1 MGGLVG
7 WNSNSTVS
15 NSYAT
20 GLVTGGSFAGALFG
34 TSPTTVSHT
43 FYDKTVNPTLTGI
56 AGTADTA
63 ATVWGM
69 STTNMKS
76 AANFTSA
83 TAANGSVNPGWDF
96 TAFSGIWASS
106 AAANT
111 GYPCLLGVA
120 CSNAFVRLT
129 PGSSNYGDV
138 PNLSYGIY
146 TSSSGGA
153 LITDANPSGTA
164 IWSSP
169 LSNTSAVNSYSESY
183 VSGVSL
189 GNALYMFN
197 VGSAATWNITQRPIS
212 LKANDQS
219 RAYGSSNPST
229 GAVSLT
235 AGTLANT
242 DALGTASLT
251 STATSTT
258 AASQTAAL
266 TPSSQIFTLG
276 NASNYAIT
284 YVDGTLSITQ
294 RPISVKAKDQS
305 RAYGDANPGTGAV
318 TLTAGTL
325 ANTDSLGTASLTSPA
340 TNTTAAGQTA
350 ALTPSNQSFTLGNAS
365 NYAITYVDGTLT
377 ITQRPI
383 SVKATDQ
390 SRAYGNANP
399 SSGAVTLTAGT
410 LASSD
415 SLGTATLSSPAS
427 STTAAGQS
435 AALTP
440 SSQSFTLG
448 NTSNYAITY
457 IDGALTITQR
467 PISVKTNDLGRAY
480 GDTNPGTGSVTLTA
494 GTLANT
500 DALGTASLASPA
512 TNSTAAGQSA
522 ALTPSN
528 QSFTLG
534 SASNYAITY
543 VDGALTITQRPI
555 SVKANDQSRVYGNAN
570 PSTGAVTL
578 TAGTLANSDTLGTAT
593 VTSPATATTA
603 AGQTLALTPS
613 NQNFTLGA
621 ANNYTITY
629 VDGTLAITPAPFA
642 TQAATVS
649 QLPVLPPQLA
659 IDANLPLAAAERVT
673 SNPVAIPVHVN
684 MEPVSVGNGQASDQ
698 IAVYVM
704 RPASV
709 DQSGAMAVALPKAL
723 FGTANGFSFALPS
736 QLMDAAHQATAIRV
750 SLVGGEPLP
759 EWMAFHAESKRFV
772 VSALPGDAFP
782 LHIMVQI
789 GDLAAT
795 IDIFEA
801 MQWAPLERL

>member
-294 RPISVKAKDQS
+294 RPISV
-305 RAYGDANPGTGAV
+305 N
-318 TLTAGTL
+318 
-325 ANTDSLGTASLTSPA
+325 
-340 TNTTAAGQTA
+340 
-350 ALTPSNQSFTLGNAS
+350 
-365 NYAITYVDGTLT
+365 
-377 ITQRPI
+377 
-383 SVKATDQ
+383 ATDQ

-457 IDGALTITQR
+457 I
-467 PISVKTNDLGRAY
+467 
-480 GDTNPGTGSVTLTA
+480 
-494 GTLANT
+494 
-500 DALGTASLASPA
+500 
-512 TNSTAAGQSA
+512 
-522 ALTPSN
+522 
-528 QSFTLG
+528 
-534 SASNYAITY
+534 
-543 VDGALTITQRPI
+543 DGALTITQRPI